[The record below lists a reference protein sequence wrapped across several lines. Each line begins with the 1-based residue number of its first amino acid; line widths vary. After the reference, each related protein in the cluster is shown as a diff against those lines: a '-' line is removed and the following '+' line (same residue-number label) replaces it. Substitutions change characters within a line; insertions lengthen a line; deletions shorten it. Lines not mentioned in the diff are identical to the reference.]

1 MKPVLGLIVLL
12 GVASRAYAGCESA
25 ILQGG
30 HTAVKKTEAVK
41 LALSEVRDAC
51 YPGEVTVLSQDCRQ
65 VDSGP
70 ENAAVTRCEV
80 EASCNLC
87 DEGLRLKYEA
97 ID

>member
-1 MKPVLGLIVLL
+1 MLF

-51 YPGEVTVLSQDCRQ
+51 YPGCVMPAIRGRSLYCRRTADKSIQ
-65 VDSGP
+65 
-70 ENAAVTRCEV
+70 AWRT
-80 EASCNLC
+80 LQ
-87 DEGLRLKYEA
+87 
-97 ID
+97 